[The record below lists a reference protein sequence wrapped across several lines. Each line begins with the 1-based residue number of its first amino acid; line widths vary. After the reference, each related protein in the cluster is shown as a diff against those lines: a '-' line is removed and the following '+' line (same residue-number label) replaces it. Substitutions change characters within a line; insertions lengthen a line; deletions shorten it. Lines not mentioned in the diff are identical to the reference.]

1 MTTDKI
7 VPFYKLTKKEKK
19 HLKESGITTLKVFKS
34 NREFQKEALVK
45 NIQDRK
51 EYMPGLM
58 EPCWECK
65 MIARRLGLETQE
77 SQRKLV
83 DDALNGIKYLY
94 NHIDLYGSHAEQVTS
109 STMLTTK
116 EAEEW
121 NSTPG
126 AFSRYELAEV
136 K

>member
-19 HLKESGITTLKVFKS
+19 HLKEQEITTLTQFKTT
-34 NREFQKEALVK
+34 REFQKKNLVK
-45 NIQDRK
+45 SIQDRK

-77 SQRKLV
+77 SQAQMV
-83 DDALNGIKYLY
+83 TDAL
-94 NHIDLYGSHAEQVTS
+94 
-109 STMLTTK
+109 
-116 EAEEW
+116 
-121 NSTPG
+121 
-126 AFSRYELAEV
+126 R
-136 K
+136 